1 MFSKNE
7 RWNIYIYIKKYS
19 CQWSAGI
26 YYTNATSQIDFWLLG
41 LDYVATTSVS
51 GGTRK
56 LCVQNQDCV
65 LHCIWKKDC
74 TISKLQTVMSLR
86 SSELQG
92 VSPNLAS
99 FGGIPQPR
107 GFPRKGGFGE
117 KRLSFSSWPLHQ
129 PRHDVHLENTKPD
142 CCFTVSRAK
151 WILQATMGLKDL
163 LGCKSLNPICNTNS
177 DNRLG
182 HLSY

>member
-99 FGGIPQPR
+99 FAGIPQPR

-117 KRLSFSSWPLHQ
+117 KRLVSLAGHCISPDTMSIWRTLNLTAALLWAEPSESFKPLWAW
-129 PRHDVHLENTKPD
+129 RIYSV
-142 CCFTVSRAK
+142 A
-151 WILQATMGLKDL
+151 
-163 LGCKSLNPICNTNS
+163 NP
-177 DNRLG
+177 
-182 HLSY
+182 